1 MSVWIVFEYGEH
13 VNKVIGVYKT
23 EEQASE
29 VHAESPCWRYIEEY
43 EVE

>member
-1 MSVWIVFEYGEH
+1 MSVWIVFEYGEY

-23 EEQASE
+23 EERAKE
-29 VHAESPCWRYIEEY
+29 VHRESPTWRYIEEY